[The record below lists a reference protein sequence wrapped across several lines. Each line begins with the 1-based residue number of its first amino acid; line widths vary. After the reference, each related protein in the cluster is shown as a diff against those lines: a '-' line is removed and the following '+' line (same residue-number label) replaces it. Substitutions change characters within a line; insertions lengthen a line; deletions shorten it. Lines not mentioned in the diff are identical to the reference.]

1 MARGKKAAK
10 ALTLEEKLEQA
21 LVPEEEQP
29 YEIPGNW
36 CWCRIGN
43 ISDMERGIT
52 FPASA
57 KEYELTET
65 NIPCLRTANIQEEL
79 VIDDLLYIDR
89 NYIKNNSSKY
99 VYSKDIIM
107 SSANSRELVGKSVYV
122 HDVPFP
128 MTFGGFVLILRV
140 KNILSK
146 YLFYY
151 LRFEFLFGKFMGEST
166 QTTNIANINAKKLG
180 NYEIP
185 LPPSMEQQR
194 IVTRIEN
201 LFTKLDETKEKAQA
215 VIDGFELRKSAILHK
230 AFTGELTE
238 RWRKKHGVGLESW
251 ENTFLSKI
259 VFDFKYGTSEKSDYN
274 YDGMPVI
281 RIPNITDNG
290 LNFEDMKF
298 LAHYNIPEE
307 NQICENDILIIRSNG
322 SRELVGKSALV
333 PKLEKIYTYAS
344 FLIRIRPRDVIIPKF
359 LVLCLNSFV
368 VRSQLFQKAKSSAG
382 INNINSKELGAI
394 TLKLPS
400 IPEQSEIICLLDNL
414 FVKEHQAK
422 QAAES
427 VLAQIDTMK
436 KAILARAFRGELGTN
451 NPSDENAIEL
461 LKKVLAE
468 KN

>member
-451 NPSDENAIEL
+451 NPSDENARDL
-461 LKKVLAE
+461 LK
-468 KN
+468 